1 MNKFFHSKGRK
12 SDLFTRPLILLVYI
26 PLFFILLMSSI
37 ALGGG
42 RLNLGILFKGA
53 WNYEVLAILT
63 YLVAASWEKIRNKFS
78 DSAEDTF
85 GFVLKYLVSGAI
97 GIILGIELI
106 KAFGS
111 EFVVTTLLLELPQN
125 LPSRIPPILI
135 PSAFI
140 LLVIAGFRS
149 SLKEQDQKGKFE
161 QMYHQTRF
169 MALKGQLNPHFLFNA
184 LNLISSEIEENPTL
198 ATEILDEFAELLRG
212 ILNLSRLD
220 KVALWQEFKL
230 ISHYLKIQEQRFSGR
245 ISTSIELS
253 ETSKNFMVPPLLIQP
268 LVENAF
274 IHGLERMG
282 HSGHVQVFARE
293 EESYLFLEIKD
304 NGQGFD
310 PSNVTEN
317 IGVSY
322 VRDVLELLYG
332 DKANLQ
338 IHSSPGEGTQCII
351 QIPKELV

>member
-1 MNKFFHSKGRK
+1 MNRSFT
-12 SDLFTRPLILLVYI
+12 LFNRPLTLLLYI
-26 PLFFILLMSSI
+26 PGFFILLMSSI
-37 ALGGG
+37 AMGGE
-42 RLNLGILFKGA
+42 RLNLAMLFKGA
-53 WNYEVLAILT
+53 WNYELLALFT
-63 YLVAASWEKIRNKFS
+63 YLVALFWEWVRSKFS
-78 DSAEDTF
+78 INAEETF
-85 GFVLKYLVSGAI
+85 EFIIKYIVSGAI
-97 GIILGIELI
+97 GIIFGIEII

-125 LPSRIPPILI
+125 LPSKVPPILI

-149 SLKEQDQKGKFE
+149 SLKQQRQKDEFE
-161 QMYHQTRF
+161 RMYHQTRF

-184 LNLISSEIEENPTL
+184 LNLISSEIDENPSL
-198 ATEILDEFAELLRG
+198 ATEILDEFSELLRDV
-212 ILNLSRLD
+212 LNLSSMD

-230 ISHYLKIQEQRFSGR
+230 IRHYLKIQEQRFSGR

-274 IHGLERMG
+274 VHGVEKTG
-282 HSGHVQVFARE
+282 HSGHVQVTARE
-293 EESYLFLEIKD
+293 EDAYLFLEIKD

-310 PSNVTEN
+310 PSNVIEN

-322 VRDVLELLYG
+322 VREVLELLYG

-338 IHSSPGEGTQCII
+338 IHSSIGKGTQCII